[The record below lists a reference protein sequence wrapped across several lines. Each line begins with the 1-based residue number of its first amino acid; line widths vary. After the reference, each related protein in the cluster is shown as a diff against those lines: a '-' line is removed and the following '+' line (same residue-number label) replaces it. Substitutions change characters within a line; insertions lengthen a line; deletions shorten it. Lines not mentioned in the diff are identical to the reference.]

1 MKGKGKAKGKG
12 KRSSN
17 IDDIMNNIDM
27 GGYGDEDM
35 DDGMGDFE
43 KNFDPEK
50 QFNMPIYD
58 NIDKEFDKF
67 GNNKKYFVRTYGC
80 QMNEHDSEK
89 ICGMLESV
97 GYKEVDDRYCY
108 IKYLCN

>member
-1 MKGKGKAKGKG
+1 MKGKGKAKAK
-12 KRSSN
+12 KTNN

-35 DDGMGDFE
+35 DDGMGEFE

-67 GNNKKYFVRTYGC
+67 GKMFGGDDDVDLSS
-80 QMNEHDSEK
+80 MK
-89 ICGMLESV
+89 IF
-97 GYKEVDDRYCY
+97 
-108 IKYLCN
+108 